1 MALYA
6 FHLVNKLLSPYC
18 TASSKRNISLKKI
31 ILVVCSCSLKCIA
44 RDFFINIIFFIL
56 LHLKGKKAVQRK
68 NELKI
73 AR

>member
-44 RDFFINIIFFIL
+44 RDFFNFFFFFIAFE
-56 LHLKGKKAVQRK
+56 GQKKMYKERMS
-68 NELKI
+68 
-73 AR
+73 